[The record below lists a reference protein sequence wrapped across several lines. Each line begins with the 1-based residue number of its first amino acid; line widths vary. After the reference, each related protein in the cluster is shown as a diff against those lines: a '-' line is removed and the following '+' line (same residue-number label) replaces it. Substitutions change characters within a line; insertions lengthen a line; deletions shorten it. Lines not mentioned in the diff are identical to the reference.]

1 MAALMNEP
9 AKKAGLPDREG
20 EFVPQRIAGPVVAGV
35 VPGQPPAVVHSAARL
50 AYSLNVKL
58 ICAYVDITS
67 YLSNERD
74 DQDLLQAT
82 GQDGTVDDVEQ
93 TSAHLREHLQAVLG
107 KAGIR
112 WSLLTLV
119 GEPARALARLADS
132 ADASVIVVG
141 TREGRVGARLEQL
154 LLGSVAVHLT
164 HRQAR
169 PVVVIPLAPQRRH
182 RPKEDA

>member
-9 AKKAGLPDREG
+9 AKRAGLPGMEG
-20 EFVPQRIAGPVVAGV
+20 DFVPQRITGPVVAGV
-35 VPGQPPAVVHSAARL
+35 MPGQPPAVVENAARL

-74 DQDLLQAT
+74 DQDLLQSA
-82 GQDGTVDDVEQ
+82 GQDGAVDDAEQ
-93 TSAHLREHLQAVLG
+93 TSARLRDHLQSVLG

-119 GEPARALARLADS
+119 GEPARALA
-132 ADASVIVVG
+132 
-141 TREGRVGARLEQL
+141 
-154 LLGSVAVHLT
+154 
-164 HRQAR
+164 
-169 PVVVIPLAPQRRH
+169 
-182 RPKEDA
+182 

>member
-9 AKKAGLPDREG
+9 AKNAGLPSGES

-35 VPGQPPAVVHSAARL
+35 VPGQPPAVVQSAARL

-74 DQDLLQAT
+74 DQDLLQSA
-82 GQDGTVDDVEQ
+82 GPVGTADDAEQ
-93 TSAHLREHLQAVLG
+93 TSARLRDHLQGILG
-107 KAGIR
+107 RAGIR

-119 GEPARALARLADS
+119 GDPARALARLADS

-164 HRQAR
+164 HRQTR
-169 PVVVIPLAPQRRH
+169 PVVVVPLPPQRRH
-182 RPKEDA
+182 RPKEEA

>member
-9 AKKAGLPDREG
+9 AKKAGLPSGEG

-35 VPGQPPAVVHSAARL
+35 MPGQPPAVVQNAARL

-74 DQDLLQAT
+74 DQDLLPSAGV
-82 GQDGTVDDVEQ
+82 GQTVDDAEQ
-93 TSAHLREHLQAVLG
+93 TSARLREHLQAVLG

-169 PVVVIPLAPQRRH
+169 PVVVVPLAPQRRQ
-182 RPKEDA
+182 RPKEET

>member
-9 AKKAGLPDREG
+9 AKKAGLPSGEG

-35 VPGQPPAVVHSAARL
+35 VPGQPPAVVQHAARL

-74 DQDLLQAT
+74 DQDLLQSA
-82 GQDGTVDDVEQ
+82 GAGTVDDAEQ
-93 TSAHLREHLQAVLG
+93 TSARLREHLQGVLG

-132 ADASVIVVG
+132 ADAAVIVVG

-169 PVVVIPLAPQRRH
+169 PVVVVPLAPQRRH
-182 RPKEDA
+182 RPKEEA

>member
-9 AKKAGLPDREG
+9 ARKAGSRAG
-20 EFVPQRIAGPVVAGV
+20 GRIRPQRIAGPVVAGV
-35 VPGQPPAVVHSAARL
+35 VPGQPPAVVQSAARL

-74 DQDLLQAT
+74 DQDLLQLA
-82 GQDGTVDDVEQ
+82 GQDGTVDDAEQ
-93 TSAHLREHLQAVLG
+93 ASAHLREHLQAVLG

-119 GEPARALARLADS
+119 GEPARRWPGWRIRRMPRSLWWARAKAGWARGWSSCCS
-132 ADASVIVVG
+132 ARWPA
-141 TREGRVGARLEQL
+141 T
-154 LLGSVAVHLT
+154 
-164 HRQAR
+164 
-169 PVVVIPLAPQRRH
+169 
-182 RPKEDA
+182 